1 MDSEWRVISWTL
13 DVAPDAYYEA
23 SAESDGLCK
32 AQFFQRD
39 VRTRLGLAENIG
51 DALLLCARHAET
63 HRVRVPR
70 GCSWRATSWE
80 LRMHGRYLVDVES
93 DATAHAV
100 FVSERNYYEPLGKLP
115 DLGQAMLTCSS
126 HASLQ
131 ALREAV

>member
-1 MDSEWRVISWTL
+1 MDGWRVISWTL

-23 SAESDGLCK
+23 SIEPDGLCK
-32 AQFFQRD
+32 AQYFERD

-51 DALLLCARHAET
+51 EALLLCARHAEA

-80 LRMHGRYLVDVES
+80 LRSHGRYLVDVEN
-93 DATAHAV
+93 DASAHAV
-100 FVSERNYYEPLGKLP
+100 YVSERGYYEPLGKLP
-115 DLGQAMLTCSS
+115 DLGQAMLACTS